1 MNLKKSSWVI
11 FFSIVLMALL
21 LGCSSRITK
30 ITKTSAYPEKDYINV
45 EISFDNNLYTL
56 EEFKVPIEYIGDELG
71 QTMVQVKDEKRN
83 CKIYQISNISK
94 SYAVIL
100 EYDNNDYYICANF
113 EYEPENYGEWIE
125 ALHLNDNLTINNIE
139 FHNEITG
146 NVTDL
151 EKNVQ
156 NNFRQS
162 LLELPPEIQSYKL
175 LNPVSELEKS
185 DDWISISADVDI
197 LGVKNHSISIYS
209 TGYLVT
215 NITYGEQ
222 SFYIGEEQYRLLRN
236 YFQSK

>member
-1 MNLKKSSWVI
+1 MKKSSWVI

-146 NVTDL
+146 NV
-151 EKNVQ
+151 
-156 NNFRQS
+156 
-162 LLELPPEIQSYKL
+162 
-175 LNPVSELEKS
+175 
-185 DDWISISADVDI
+185 
-197 LGVKNHSISIYS
+197 
-209 TGYLVT
+209 
-215 NITYGEQ
+215 
-222 SFYIGEEQYRLLRN
+222 
-236 YFQSK
+236 